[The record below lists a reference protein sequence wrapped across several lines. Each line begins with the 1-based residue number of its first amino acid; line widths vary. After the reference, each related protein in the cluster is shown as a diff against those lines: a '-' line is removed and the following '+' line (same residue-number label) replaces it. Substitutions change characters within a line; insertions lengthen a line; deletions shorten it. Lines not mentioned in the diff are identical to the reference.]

1 MYIVCVYFVAFCFS
15 VILAVSC
22 SSSKQKKTKKN
33 IVALTQYSRA
43 RIFPHTHFS
52 TSKNFKCRA
61 KIFTFRRIK
70 NSLSLL
76 AGASRHPCHLSRVPL
91 SLLPAKNLCLSQAF
105 RLASNRNTL
114 PESKG
119 KRTVP
124 FSVLPKILFLFPTRW
139 WSPVV
144 AGGDT
149 RSTLSSFKA
158 APDPVIGVYVGL
170 GGEIFSLFLLAAQQQ
185 FTNRSRFEH
194 ENCVVLGGL
203 LASMRP
209 LSTEPLQIRFRAAAR
224 GNNDVS
230 VGGGGLLL
238 QHCALL
244 LLFGDYFFIILTELW
259 SAF

>member
-1 MYIVCVYFVAFCFS
+1 MCVYFVAFCFS

-33 IVALTQYSRA
+33 IVALTQYSHA
-43 RIFPHTHFS
+43 RIFPHTLFDFKKLQVSRQDLYFS
-52 TSKNFKCRA
+52 PYKKLF
-61 KIFTFRRIK
+61 
-70 NSLSLL
+70 LSLL

-158 APDPVIGVYVGL
+158 APDPVIVCVCGIGL
-170 GGEIFSLFLLAAQQQ
+170 NLLSFFWQR
-185 FTNRSRFEH
+185 NSNSRI
-194 ENCVVLGGL
+194 V
-203 LASMRP
+203 R
-209 LSTEPLQIRFRAAAR
+209 
-224 GNNDVS
+224 VS
-230 VGGGGLLL
+230 N
-238 QHCALL
+238 
-244 LLFGDYFFIILTELW
+244 T
-259 SAF
+259 

>member
-1 MYIVCVYFVAFCFS
+1 MFLF
-15 VILAVSC
+15 
-22 SSSKQKKTKKN
+22 QTKKN
-33 IVALTQYSRA
+33 EKKYCSSYSIFARA
-43 RIFPHTHFS
+43 FFLTHFL
-52 TSKNFKCRA
+52 TSKNFKCRT

-91 SLLPAKNLCLSQAF
+91 SLLPERNLGLSQAF

-124 FSVLPKILFLFPTRW
+124 FSVLPKIHYLFPTRW

-158 APDPVIGVYVGL
+158 APDPVIGVCVGW
-170 GGEIFSLFLLAAQQQ
+170 GGAKSSLSFFWQR
-185 FTNRSRFEH
+185 NSNSRIVRVS
-194 ENCVVLGGL
+194 NTKIVLFWGF
-203 LASMRP
+203 ACFSMRP

-238 QHCALL
+238 LQHCALL
-244 LLFGDYFFIILTELW
+244 LLFGDYFFIFLTELW